1 MQTKDRH
8 DLTVADQAP
17 VTLTRIKG
25 GKKGPVLL
33 VHGVAVSSQIFALP
47 TIRENFVQCLAKH
60 GYDVWMLDWRGD
72 LPPSLG
78 PVPPDGAPPP
88 APPSPVPQE
97 QPATQARHA
106 QHRAPF

>member
-60 GYDVWMLDWRGD
+60 GYDVWMLDWRGSN
-72 LPPSLG
+72 LP
-78 PVPPDGAPPP
+78 PPP
-88 APPSPVPQE
+88 ALTHDQASPLAPPSAVRQG
-97 QPATQARHA
+97 QGQRKTSHG
-106 QHRAPF
+106 

>member
-60 GYDVWMLDWRGD
+60 GYDVWMLDWRGRI
-72 LPPSLG
+72 LHPPRPFTLDEAA
-78 PVPPDGAPPP
+78 PPYPP
-88 APPSPVPQE
+88 APGP
-97 QPATQARHA
+97 TGQALA
-106 QHRAPF
+106 NA